1 MPENRTLDNPND
13 IAIRE
18 QQKQQRLAHGAAL
31 AAKAKE
37 PQPKPEFSESF
48 TFRFRKIKGGSFS
61 GLWELAAMRLDG
73 KVDEIITDADSLP
86 EVLESIANIFA
97 NKGY

>member
-1 MPENRTLDNPND
+1 VPEARTVDTPND
-13 IAIRE
+13 INIRE
-18 QQKQQRLAHGAAL
+18 SQRLQRLAQGKAL
-31 AAKAKE
+31 EGQKKTLD
-37 PQPKPEFSESF
+37 KPDWGPAF
-48 TFRFRKIKGGSFS
+48 TFRFRQYKSTQFS

-97 NKGY
+97 NRGY

>member
-1 MPENRTLDNPND
+1 MPDQRTVDTPND
-13 IAIRE
+13 MNIRE
-18 QQKQQRLAHGAAL
+18 SQAAQRLAQGKVL
-31 AAKAKE
+31 ATQTKKTLD
-37 PQPKPEFSESF
+37 KPDWGPAF
-48 TFRFRKIKGGSFS
+48 TFRFRQYKSTQFS

-73 KVDEIITDADSLP
+73 KVDEIIADADSLP